1 MLDKYPTMCYN
12 ISTKEME
19 VLTMERVIRVCEM
32 TGRVSVVADN
42 LTHDEAVAMV
52 VELSKK
58 GDFAMYSRVVS
69 R

>member
-1 MLDKYPTMCYN
+1 
-12 ISTKEME
+12 ME
-19 VLTMERVIRVCEM
+19 KVIRVCEV

-52 VELSKK
+52 VELSKS
-58 GDFAMYSRVVS
+58 DSFAMYSRVIK

>member
-1 MLDKYPTMCYN
+1 
-12 ISTKEME
+12 ME
-19 VLTMERVIRVCEM
+19 SVIRVCEM

-52 VELSKK
+52 VELSKQ
-58 GDFAMYSRVVS
+58 GDFAMYRRVVK